1 MRSLRG
7 RRTVTLALVSIASC
21 LSGCS
26 STGVAKSSGSTPTTL
41 YSTALQAPEPAGKN
55 PSAIAI
61 EVCSKTAQSQI
72 QHVLGVTADV
82 TTPTWSNHEYSC
94 RYQYPNGS
102 FVLSVKELSN
112 WSQTYAYFDSMKKSL
127 GNTGSLL
134 NLGQGAFTTSNGSV
148 VVRKDW
154 KVLFV
159 NIEPL
164 PAQFGRPPTSKADIA
179 YTVADIILACW
190 AGD

>member
-1 MRSLRG
+1 V
-7 RRTVTLALVSIASC
+7 RRALACAVLIAVLGGLATACSTTPSHIATPTTDYTVTLR
-21 LSGCS
+21 
-26 STGVAKSSGSTPTTL
+26 
-41 YSTALQAPEPAGKN
+41 APEPAGKD

-61 EVCSKTAQSQI
+61 EICSKTAQSEI
-72 QHVLGVTADV
+72 QRVLGVTASV
-82 TTPTWSNHEYSC
+82 QMPTWQNHLYSC

-102 FVLSVKELSN
+102 FVLSVKELSS
-112 WSQTYAYFDSMKKSL
+112 WSETYAYFDSLGKSL
-127 GNTGSLL
+127 GNVGSLG
-134 NLGQGAFTTSNGSV
+134 NLGQGAFSTASGSV

-154 KVLFV
+154 KVLLV

-164 PAQFGRPPTSKADIA
+164 PAEFGKPATSKSDVA